1 MLPNMII
8 YIYICRNMSTEKI
21 ADRTILQILKDNK
34 TMLNGLKSVK
44 VKTSISMTRTVYLL
58 TADNS

>member
-1 MLPNMII
+1 MLPNMIS
-8 YIYICRNMSTEKI
+8 YIYICSNMSTEKI

-44 VKTSISMTRTVYLL
+44 VKTSIPRMVYLL
-58 TADNS
+58 TAVRSR